1 MGVGRRVNGLLQ
13 GNNLGQVSI
22 VIVEI
27 EAVPDNELVRD
38 LEADVVDGGL
48 LGDRAFLSEEDT
60 RFHTGRA
67 HLVEEGDNFAESAAA
82 VEDVVEEED
91 VAAADVT
98 ELAAEDE
105 FDRTIA
111 RTSDKLVGM
120 ARAALEEYRSGQT
133 EELDP
138 EKI

>member
-1 MGVGRRVNGLLQ
+1 MTTLLRQ
-13 GNNLGQVSI
+13 AFDQAAKLG
-22 VIVEI
+22 
-27 EAVPDNELVRD
+27 EAEQD
-38 LEADVVDGGL
+38 LLASRL
-48 LGDRAFLSEEDT
+48 LA
-60 RFHTGRA
+60 
-67 HLVEEGDNFAESAAA
+67 
-82 VEDVVEEED
+82 
-91 VAAADVT
+91 

-120 ARAALEEYRSGQT
+120 ARAAIAEFRSGQT

>member
-1 MGVGRRVNGLLQ
+1 LL
-13 GNNLGQVSI
+13 
-22 VIVEI
+22 
-27 EAVPDNELVRD
+27 A
-38 LEADVVDGGL
+38 
-48 LGDRAFLSEEDT
+48 
-60 RFHTGRA
+60 
-67 HLVEEGDNFAESAAA
+67 
-82 VEDVVEEED
+82 
-91 VAAADVT
+91 

-120 ARAALEEYRSGQT
+120 ARAALAEYHSGQT